1 VSHPPI
7 ALITGA
13 TSGIGAA
20 VAGALAARGYRLL
33 ITGRDG
39 ARGRAAEQDL
49 LRRGATAVT
58 FLPTDHASMEAT
70 DQLVEHIRSHT
81 DVLDL
86 LVANAAVM
94 PLAPTRT
101 SEGLEPEIAVDVLG
115 VTTLVDGL
123 LPLLS
128 AAPRARVVM
137 VTSDAATRFPVGIT
151 DDPWQ
156 ARRAAPV
163 RAYAKAK
170 RWKMHLATAYAE
182 ELYPQGVVV
191 HAASPGPAWTSM
203 TRALT
208 RHALGVPAPLWWII
222 RGVQRTQR
230 PERAAGCVL
239 RAATDP
245 ALARCT
251 GQLTRGTHQ
260 TRPIPTDPTIAAEAL
275 TAARHLTATSRE
287 TRSDGLLKP
296 QAHGAR
302 YDRTALRDVTL
313 TDPHRGPSAQVS
325 SPPAGDAHAGG

>member
-1 VSHPPI
+1 MSHPPI

-20 VAGALAARGYRLL
+20 VAGALAARRYCLL
-33 ITGRDG
+33 ITGRDL
-39 ARGRAAEQDL
+39 ARGRAAEQHL
-49 LRRGATAVT
+49 LRAGATAVT
-58 FLPTDHASMEAT
+58 FLPTDHASLEAT
-70 DQLVEHIRSHT
+70 DQLVEQIRSHT

-101 SEGLEPEIAVDVLG
+101 PEGLEPEIAVDV
-115 VTTLVDGL
+115 VTALVDGL

-128 AAPRARVVM
+128 AAPQARVVL
-137 VTSDAATRFPVGIT
+137 VTSDAATRFPVGID

-170 RWKMHLATAYAE
+170 RWKMHLATAYAQ
-182 ELYPQGVVV
+182 ELRPRGVVV

-222 RGVQRTQR
+222 RSVQRTQR
-230 PERAAGCVL
+230 PERAAGCVV

-245 ALARCT
+245 ELARCT
-251 GQLTRGTHQ
+251 GQLTRGKHQ
-260 TRPIPTDPTIAAEAL
+260 TRPIPTDPAIAADALSAARRL
-275 TAARHLTATSRE
+275 TANSHGPG
-287 TRSDGLLKP
+287 SDRLLPP
-296 QAHGAR
+296 QA
-302 YDRTALRDVTL
+302 
-313 TDPHRGPSAQVS
+313 P
-325 SPPAGDAHAGG
+325 

>member
-20 VAGALAARGYRLL
+20 VAGALAARGYCLL
-33 ITGRDG
+33 VTGRDC

-49 LRRGATAVT
+49 LRAGATAVT
-58 FLPTDHASMEAT
+58 FLPTDHASLEAT
-70 DQLVEHIRSHT
+70 DQLVEQIRSHT

-101 SEGLEPEIAVDVLG
+101 SEGLEPEITVDVLG

-128 AAPRARVVM
+128 AAPRARVVL
-137 VTSDAATRFPVGIT
+137 VTSDAATRFPVGIA
-151 DDPWQ
+151 DDPWL

-170 RWKMHLATAYAE
+170 RWKMHLAAAFAE
-182 ELYPQGVVV
+182 ELRPKGVVV

-222 RGVQRTQR
+222 RAVQRTQR
-230 PERAAGCVL
+230 PERAAGCVV
-239 RAATDP
+239 RPATDP

-251 GQLTRGTHQ
+251 GQLTRGKRQ
-260 TRPIPTDPTIAAEAL
+260 TRPIPTDPIAADAL
-275 TAARHLTATSRE
+275 TAARRLITTSRE
-287 TRSDGLLKP
+287 STPKPAADASSTVTRATP
-296 QAHGAR
+296 HGAPR
-302 YDRTALRDVTL
+302 R
-313 TDPHRGPSAQVS
+313 
-325 SPPAGDAHAGG
+325 PAD